1 MNLNEQLQQAYQAGK
16 RQGLKEQMDMMPG
29 TPYSAPM
36 DRDGGPPIAPGTP
49 PDDGNPPGGNPYQGP
64 GLYDK
69 FLRWLEVNPGGTWD
83 DFINGRSPIRM
94 TTEFRF

>member
-1 MNLNEQLQQAYQAGK
+1 MNLNEQLRQAYNAG
-16 RQGLKEQMDMMPG
+16 RWQGLNEQMDMMPG

-49 PDDGNPPGGNPYQGP
+49 PGGNPYDGP
-64 GLYDK
+64 GLYDTGK

-83 DFINGRSPIRM
+83 DFINGRAPIRLLDIPKWL
-94 TTEFRF
+94 